1 MPDAAQRMIAAVV
14 LVVVS
19 PALLVLGIAIRLESP
34 GPALYR
40 ARRVGE
46 GGRTFVCYKLRTM
59 TGARTAGRDPRISR
73 ANDPRVT
80 RLGRRLRALRLDE
93 LPQLWNVAR
102 GEMRLVGP
110 RPEDPAFVDLGE
122 VAHRE
127 VFTARPGI
135 TGLAQ
140 LAFVDEAMW
149 LTGDE
154 SERLYRELVQ
164 PRKVAVDLAYL
175 RRRGPRLDLW
185 ILASTAATVLGRRP
199 DPARI
204 SAIVGNDD
212 WRLPSGSAQPPA

>member
-1 MPDAAQRMIAAVV
+1 M
-14 LVVVS
+14 
-19 PALLVLGIAIRLESP
+19 
-34 GPALYR
+34 
-40 ARRVGE
+40 
-46 GGRTFVCYKLRTM
+46 
-59 TGARTAGRDPRISR
+59 
-73 ANDPRVT
+73 
-80 RLGRRLRALRLDE
+80 RLDE

-212 WRLPSGSAQPPA
+212 WCLPSGSAQPPA

>member
-1 MPDAAQRMIAAVV
+1 MPDAAQRMIAAAV
-14 LVVVS
+14 LVIVS

-59 TGARTAGRDPRISR
+59 TGARTAGRGPRISR

-80 RLGRRLRALRLDE
+80 RLGRRLRAMRLDE